1 MHSLPFARARHG
13 AARRGTARHATFH
26 AASAATPANIKTD
39 NLISLSLTLTPFLSS
54 LPPLSSPFLLS
65 LSCPVLGVSKLKD
78 LPPSTPAA
86 KVPRVLP
93 SYRPEAYAERALA
106 CFSASSRAF
115 SAAASSCLMPS
126 RSILRPSTSRV
137 SCESCS
143 FCDSAW
149 NFASSLSAETLQR
162 RCRRARLCGCA
173 RAGGCK
179 KVQHAGSG
187 KKKKKRRKE
196 ERDKIITKQIHT
208 RA

>member
-1 MHSLPFARARHG
+1 MPCIHCPLHAHGTARH
-13 AARRGTARHATFH
+13 GTARHATFH

>member
-1 MHSLPFARARHG
+1 MQQDIVPCIHCPLHAH
-13 AARRGTARHATFH
+13 GTARHATFH

-39 NLISLSLTLTPFLSS
+39 NLISLSHTLTPFLSS

-126 RSILRPSTSRV
+126 RSVLRPSTSRV

-179 KVQHAGSG
+179 NVQHAGSG
-187 KKKKKRRKE
+187 KKRRKE